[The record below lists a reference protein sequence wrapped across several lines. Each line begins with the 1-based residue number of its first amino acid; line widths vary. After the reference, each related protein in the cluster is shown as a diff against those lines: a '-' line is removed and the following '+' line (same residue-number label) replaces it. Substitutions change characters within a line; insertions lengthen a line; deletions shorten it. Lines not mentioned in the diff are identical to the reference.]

1 MSSPTWRTSSLN
13 WRSELNKYLA
23 SAYKNWIISKRNV
36 FTLFELFFWPM
47 ISLLSIGLLTK
58 FLQIGPQMV
67 SFLLVGAIALTI
79 LQVCQI
85 DVAYVL
91 LFDMWSKSIKNTF
104 IAPVKSYHL
113 VFGALLFGILRGI
126 FVFAILAVVSHYLFG
141 FDSLAGGILPLSI
154 FLAGVFAMAAFIGI
168 AVCIS
173 ILTFGQKADVA
184 AWSLSGIILLVSGI
198 YYPVDV
204 LPGPMQALARAI
216 PLTYFLEYYRS
227 VFVPGYSNLA
237 LGTALAALYLA
248 LGLLVFSMA
257 IDRARRTGILLRL
270 SE

>member
-1 MSSPTWRTSSLN
+1 MN
-13 WRSELNKYLA
+13 WQGELNKYLA
-23 SAYKNWIISKRNV
+23 SAYKNWIISKRNI

-47 ISLLSIGLLTK
+47 ISLLSIGLLTR
-58 FLQIGPQMV
+58 FLMVDRPTV

-79 LQVCQI
+79 LQVAQI

-104 IAPVKSYHL
+104 IAPIHSYHL
-113 VFGALLFGILRGI
+113 IFGALLFGIVRGSV
-126 FVFAILAVVSHYLFG
+126 VFGILIVVSRFLFG
-141 FDSLAGGILPLSI
+141 FDFQEGGLLPVLI
-154 FLAGVFAMAAFIGI
+154 FLAGVFAMAAVIGI
-168 AVCIS
+168 TVCVS

-184 AWSLSGIILLVSGI
+184 AWSLSGLILLVSGI

-204 LPGPMQALARAI
+204 LPPALQMIARVI

-227 VFVPGYSNLA
+227 IYIPGPHHLATGVFLA
-237 LGTALAALYLA
+237 VLYLG
-248 LGLLVFSMA
+248 LGLILFDRA

>member
-1 MSSPTWRTSSLN
+1 LSWQG
-13 WRSELNKYLA
+13 ELNKYLA

-47 ISLLSIGLLTK
+47 ISLLSIGLLTR
-58 FLQIGPQMV
+58 FLNVGPGMV

-79 LQVCQI
+79 LQVAQI

-104 IAPVKSYHL
+104 IAPIKSYHL
-113 VFGALLFGILRGI
+113 VFGALLFGIVRGSV
-126 FVFAILAVVSHYLFG
+126 VFAILVIVSHYLFG
-141 FDSLAGGILPLSI
+141 FDFLRGGPLPVLI
-154 FLAGVFAMAAFIGI
+154 FLAGVFSVAAVIGI
-168 AVCIS
+168 TVCIS

-184 AWSLSGIILLVSGI
+184 AWSLSGLILLVSGI
-198 YYPVDV
+198 YYPAEV
-204 LPGPMQALARAI
+204 LPPALQMLARAI

-227 VFVPGYSNLA
+227 VFIPGPHNLA
-237 LGTALAALYLA
+237 LGAVLAALYLSV
-248 LGLLVFSMA
+248 GLILFDRS
-257 IDRARRTGILLRL
+257 IERARRTGILLRL

>member
-1 MSSPTWRTSSLN
+1 LSWRG
-13 WRSELNKYLA
+13 EMNKYLA

-47 ISLLSIGLLTK
+47 ISLLSIGLLTR
-58 FLQIGPQMV
+58 FLNVGPAMV

-79 LQVCQI
+79 LQVAQI

-104 IAPVKSYHL
+104 IAPVRSYHL
-113 VFGALLFGILRGI
+113 VFGALLFGIARGA
-126 FVFAILAVVSHYLFG
+126 FVFAILVSVSQYLFG
-141 FDSLAGGILPLSI
+141 FDFREGGLLPVLI
-154 FLAGVFAMAAFIGI
+154 FLAGVFAVAAVIGI

-184 AWSLSGIILLVSGI
+184 AWSLSGLILLVSGI

-204 LPGPMQALARAI
+204 LPPALQVLSRAI

-227 VFVPGYSNLA
+227 VFIPGPHNLA
-237 LGTALAALYLA
+237 VGAALAAAYLA
-248 LGLLVFSMA
+248 VGLILFDRA
-257 IDRARRTGILLRL
+257 IERARRTGILLRL